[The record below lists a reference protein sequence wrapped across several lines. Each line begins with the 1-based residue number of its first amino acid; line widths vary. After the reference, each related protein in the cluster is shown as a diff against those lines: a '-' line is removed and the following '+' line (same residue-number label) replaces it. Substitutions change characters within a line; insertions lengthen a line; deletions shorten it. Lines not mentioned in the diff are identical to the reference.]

1 MDIQTFMLPLGNKV
15 RLNHTRLPLV
25 ATNSDQSILR
35 FLQMEGHS
43 LAESSNRQLLNFHDL
58 VAEPLDFPALGKR
71 TTLVLKALKKE
82 IPNIIIITL

>member
-1 MDIQTFMLPLGNKV
+1 
-15 RLNHTRLPLV
+15 
-25 ATNSDQSILR
+25 
-35 FLQMEGHS
+35 MEGHS